1 MHPAWSLLPP
11 AVALAVAFGT
21 RRVLLALGAGALTG
35 YGLLGLDQRGAVGLL
50 EAPVAFVGDGLL
62 GQASTAGNAQ
72 VLVLVALIAG
82 FVGRYEACG
91 AAAGLVQGLSRIVTT
106 PRRAEAATFLGGLA
120 LFFSDTGNVLLLG
133 PLFRPVFDRLG
144 VARER
149 LAWVVDSTAAP
160 VSVLVPFITWGVYVT
175 GLLDAS
181 YGDGRG
187 LELFA
192 RAWPHQLY
200 PWLCLLFVLGMATV
214 GRPFGPMAS
223 ASGFG
228 TADDEAAEGGF
239 ATGLVPLLVLLIA
252 LGAVGSALWVD
263 DGVLRGPDVRLALGC
278 GYLAA
283 IGALWAMA
291 PGPDFGRDV
300 LDGMGGAMRL
310 LVLLVL
316 AWSLG
321 AVCKTLGT
329 GDALAALLGP
339 WLPAA
344 LVPVG
349 VFGVGALVSFATGTS
364 WGTFAILLPLTAPL
378 AEATGLDPALLIGA
392 VLSGGIF
399 GDHSSPISDTTLLA
413 SAACGVDHGE
423 HVRTQ
428 LPYALAVGAC
438 AALGFVA
445 SGLVGWGL
453 AFGAAGVVAVVA
465 GSRLPGAAAG

>member
-21 RRVLLALGAGALTG
+21 RRVLLALGAGALAG
-35 YGLLGLDQRGAVGLL
+35 FALLGVDQRGLVGLAS
-50 EAPVAFVGDGLL
+50 APVAFVGEGLL
-62 GQASTAGNAQ
+62 GQASAAGNAQ

-82 FVGRYEACG
+82 FVHRYEASG
-91 AAAGLVQGLSRIVTT
+91 AAAGLVQGLSRVVTT
-106 PRRAEAATFLGGLA
+106 ERRAEGAAFLGGLT

-144 VARER
+144 IARER

-160 VSVLVPFITWGVYVT
+160 VSVLVPFITWGVYIT
-175 GLLDAS
+175 GLLDGAF
-181 YGDGRG
+181 GDGEG
-187 LELFA
+187 LALFA
-192 RAWPHQLY
+192 AAWPHQLY
-200 PWLCLLFVLGMATV
+200 PWLCLLFVLGMASV

-223 ASGFG
+223 ASTRG
-228 TADDEAAEGGF
+228 DSAEDMASGSF
-239 ATGLVPLLVLLIA
+239 VTGVVPLAVLLVA
-252 LGAVGSALWVD
+252 LGAVGTALWLD

-283 IGALWAMA
+283 IGALWALD
-291 PGPDFGRDV
+291 PDEGFGRDV
-300 LDGMGGAMRL
+300 LSGMGGSARL

-321 AVCKTLGT
+321 GVCKTLGT
-329 GDALAALLGP
+329 GAALASLVGP

-344 LVPVG
+344 AVPVS
-349 VFGVGALVSFATGTS
+349 VFLVGGLVSFATGTS

-378 AEATGLDPALLIGA
+378 AEATGIAPELLVGA

-428 LPYALAVGAC
+428 LPYALAVGSC
-438 AALGFVA
+438 AGMGFVA
-445 SGLVGWGL
+445 SGLWGAGL
-453 AFGAAGVVAVVA
+453 AVGAVGVVAVVL
-465 GSRLPGAAAG
+465 GSRASR

>member
-21 RRVLLALGAGALTG
+21 RRVLLALGAGGLVGA
-35 YGLLGLDQRGAVGLL
+35 GLLSVAERGAAGVLL
-50 EAPVAFVGDGLL
+50 APVRFVGDGLL
-62 GQASTAGNAQ
+62 GQASSAGNAQ

-82 FVGRYEACG
+82 FVRRYELSG
-91 AAAGLVQGLSRIVTT
+91 AAAGLVGGLARVVTT
-106 PRRAEAATFLGGLA
+106 PRRAEGAAFAGGLA

-144 VARER
+144 MARER

-175 GLLDAS
+175 GLLDGAF
-181 YGDGRG
+181 GEGQG
-187 LELFA
+187 LGLFVQ
-192 RAWPHQLY
+192 AWPHQLY

-214 GRPFGPMAS
+214 GRPFGPMAR
-223 ASGFG
+223 ADTFG
-228 TADDEAAEGGF
+228 AVEEVEGEVGSFAAGV
-239 ATGLVPLLVLLIA
+239 VPLLVLLVA
-252 LGAVGSALWVD
+252 LGAVGAGLWVD
-263 DGVLRGPDVRLALGC
+263 DGVLRGPDVRLALGF
-278 GYLAA
+278 GYLAGL
-283 IGALWAMA
+283 GAMWAL
-291 PGPDFGRDV
+291 GPSEDFGRDV
-300 LDGMGGAMRL
+300 LEGMGGSMRL

-316 AWSLG
+316 AWTLG
-321 AVCKTLGT
+321 AVCKDLGT
-329 GDALAALLGP
+329 GAALAGVLGP
-339 WLPAA
+339 WLPAT
-344 LVPVG
+344 LVPVV
-349 VFGVGALVSFATGTS
+349 VFGVGGLVSFATGTS

-378 AEATGLDPALLIGA
+378 SEATGLDPALLVGA

-413 SAACGVDHGE
+413 SAACGVDHGA

-438 AALGFVA
+438 AGLGFVA

-453 AFGAAGVVAVVA
+453 GLGALGVVVLVV
-465 GSRLPGAAAG
+465 GSRAMAR